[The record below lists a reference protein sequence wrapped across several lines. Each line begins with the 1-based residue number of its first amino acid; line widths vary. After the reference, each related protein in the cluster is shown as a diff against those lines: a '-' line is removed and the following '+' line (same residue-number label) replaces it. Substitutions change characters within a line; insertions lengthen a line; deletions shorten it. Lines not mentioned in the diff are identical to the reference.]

1 MGTVAAYVSYAS
13 PVRGIT
19 PLMSCP
25 LGTCHKYE
33 TCTKHC
39 KKPQEQ
45 RSDVQPRWVFG
56 VGEAPGLRCS
66 REMACAPACAGGR
79 NDASDFI
86 FPQILMGEA
95 GSLEMSHHWNF
106 SDSCH
111 QKKSLKEVRGP
122 STQYFKLAV
131 ERGDPPSPNS
141 QSFTLPKKTLG
152 GSQPSACNYHS
163 LQSWPPPPHIT
174 SFFFSF
180 FPFTSKPG
188 KASDVGSTATSWWGK
203 AAEGISRII
212 KRSPHRP

>member
-1 MGTVAAYVSYAS
+1 
-13 PVRGIT
+13 
-19 PLMSCP
+19 MSCP
-25 LGTCHKYE
+25 SGTCHKYE

-131 ERGDPPSPNS
+131 ECGDPPSSNS
-141 QSFTLPKKTLG
+141 QSFTLPKKTLCIFG
-152 GSQPSACNYHS
+152 WQPAFSMQLPFPAELASSPSHH
-163 LQSWPPPPHIT
+163 L
-174 SFFFSF
+174 FFFFPSF
-180 FPFTSKPG
+180 PSHPSQEKPLTLAPQTQAG
-188 KASDVGSTATSWWGK
+188 GGRQQRGYPGS
-203 AAEGISRII
+203 
-212 KRSPHRP
+212 

>member
-25 LGTCHKYE
+25 SGTCHKYE

-131 ERGDPPSPNS
+131 ECGDPPSSNS
-141 QSFTLPKKTLG
+141 QSFTLPKKTLCIFG
-152 GSQPSACNYHS
+152 WQPAFSMQLPFPAELASSPSHH
-163 LQSWPPPPHIT
+163 L
-174 SFFFSF
+174 FFFFPSF
-180 FPFTSKPG
+180 PSHPSQEKPLTLAQQTQAG
-188 KASDVGSTATSWWGK
+188 GGRQQRGYPGS
-203 AAEGISRII
+203 
-212 KRSPHRP
+212 

>member
-56 VGEAPGLRCS
+56 VGEAPGLSCS

-141 QSFTLPKKTLG
+141 QSFTLPKKNTLHLWV
-152 GSQPSACNYHS
+152 AAS
-163 LQSWPPPPHIT
+163 LQHAIT
-174 SFFFSF
+174 IPCRAGLFPLTSPLFFFPSF
-180 FPFTSKPG
+180 PSHPSQEKPLTLAPQPQAG
-188 KASDVGSTATSWWGK
+188 GGRQQRGYPGS
-203 AAEGISRII
+203 
-212 KRSPHRP
+212 